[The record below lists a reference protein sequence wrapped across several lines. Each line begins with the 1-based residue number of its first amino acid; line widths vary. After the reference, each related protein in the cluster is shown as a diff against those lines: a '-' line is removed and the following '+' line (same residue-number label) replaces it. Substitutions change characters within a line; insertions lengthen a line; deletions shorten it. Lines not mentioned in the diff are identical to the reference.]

1 MLWELLTCETPYKDV
16 DSSAI
21 MFGVGNH
28 SLRLPIPST
37 CPEGFR
43 LLVKQCWNAKPRNR
57 PSFKNII
64 IHLDIASVEVLNKSP
79 EDYLKTQVCCSL
91 YQIGM
96 DVLVFIL
103 IQDSV

>member
-1 MLWELLTCETPYKDV
+1 VLWELLTCETPYKDV

-57 PSFKNII
+57 PSFKNIL

-79 EDYLKTQVCCSL
+79 EDYLKTQVCGSQ
-91 YQIGM
+91 YQICT
-96 DVLVFIL
+96 VLLLFLL
-103 IQDSV
+103 IQGNT